1 MDNEKKI
8 TIRIPA
14 DLHQELVEVSEQ
26 DNRSLNGEIITLLK
40 EAIETHKRNKS
51 K

>member
-14 DLHQELVEVSEQ
+14 DLHQELVEASEQ

-40 EAIETHKRNKS
+40 EALAARKQDKA
-51 K
+51 

>member
-40 EAIETHKRNKS
+40 DAIDAHKK
-51 K
+51 KKAA

>member
-8 TIRIPA
+8 TIRISVE
-14 DLHQELVEVSEQ
+14 LHQALVEASEQ

-40 EAIETHKRNKS
+40 AALEARKK